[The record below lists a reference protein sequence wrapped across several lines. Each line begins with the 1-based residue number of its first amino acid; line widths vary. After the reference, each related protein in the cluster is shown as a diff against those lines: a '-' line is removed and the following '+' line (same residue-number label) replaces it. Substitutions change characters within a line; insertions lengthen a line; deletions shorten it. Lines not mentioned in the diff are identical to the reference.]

1 MTLSKTLA
9 RLRKRANLTQSELG
23 EKLNITA
30 QAISKWENGTA
41 EPDIATLKK
50 MADIYGVPISY
61 IIDPQNASKNE
72 DEVVCERDKAPAHV
86 SMFDSLCDVY
96 LTEINLDKKIT
107 TIRYIMNML
116 GIGLAEAHNAV
127 QSLPYCISGMVDAET
142 GKRIASYLSEVGAKV
157 TLEPC
162 KGLRDHRD
170 IISLTTPEPPKETHD
185 MRKRFIIA
193 NITAV
198 IPAIVVLVLSL
209 ISSNGFG
216 DVLLSI
222 YFTVCTYSLI
232 FLLWYPTLT
241 RKLLFPI
248 RALSFEGFF
257 GTIGSGILF
266 ILLIPWLILVGLISP
281 VIYAFSIK
289 TRIQRMLDED
299 DDDDIFT
306 DEYIDSL

>member
-1 MTLSKTLA
+1 MTLAKTLA
-9 RLRKRANLTQSELG
+9 KLRKEAKLTQSELG
-23 EKLNITA
+23 EKIGITA

-41 EPDIATLKK
+41 EPDIAMLKK
-50 MADIYGVPISY
+50 LADIYGVSISY
-61 IIDPQNASKNE
+61 IIDPENASKNE
-72 DEVVCERDKAPAHV
+72 DEVICERDKAPTHV

-96 LTEINLDKKIT
+96 MTEIRPNGKIT
-107 TIRYIMNML
+107 TIIYLMHML
-116 GIGLAEAHNAV
+116 GIGLAEAKNAV
-127 QSLPYCISGMVDAET
+127 ENLPYCISGMVDAET
-142 GKRIASYLSEVGAKV
+142 GKQIASYLSEVGAKV

-193 NITAV
+193 NITAG

-209 ISSNGFG
+209 ISSKGFG

-222 YFTVCTYSLI
+222 YFTACTYSLI

-241 RKLLFPI
+241 RKLLYPI
-248 RALSFEGFF
+248 RSLSFEGFF
-257 GTIGSGILF
+257 DTIGSCILF
-266 ILLIPWLILVGLISP
+266 PILIPWLIIVGLISP

-289 TRIQRMLDED
+289 TRIQRMLEED

-306 DEYIDSL
+306 DEYLNSL